1 MKIATLFGTR
11 PEIIRLSRV
20 IDRLDSICDQV
31 LVHTGQNYDPN
42 LSDIFFEELGVR
54 APDEHWG
61 IQAGSSGAQIGE
73 IIAHASEFFTRER
86 PDRVL
91 ILGDTNSG
99 LAALAAA
106 RLHIP
111 VYHMEAGNRCYDERV
126 PEETNRRV
134 IDHCSEV
141 LLPYTHRSKE
151 NLLREGFERPR
162 IFVTGNPIWEVIQH
176 HAHQISRSEA
186 LPRLGL
192 REDGYAVVTLHR
204 AENVDDPT
212 RLGQIMNGLDL
223 VADHFGWPVVVSVH
237 PRTADKIARYDIH
250 PASPN
255 VRLLEPLGFFD
266 FVQLEQHAA
275 CVLTDSGTVQ
285 EEATLLNVPSVVL
298 RDVTERAECQ
308 EAGSGVLS
316 GAEPNHILLATEAAI
331 AAGRHWVAPTEYLQE
346 NVASVVSSIVVGY
359 RAPRAATTTPR
370 PLEMVA

>member
-20 IDRLDSICDQV
+20 IERLDSLGEQI

-42 LSDIFFEELGVR
+42 LSDIFFAELGVR

-61 IQAGSSGAQIGE
+61 IQTGSFGSQIGE
-73 IIAHASEFFTRER
+73 IIAHAGEFFARER

-176 HAHQISRSEA
+176 HAAEISRSDA
-186 LPRLGL
+186 LTRLGL
-192 REDGYAVVTLHR
+192 REDAYAVVTLHR
-204 AENVDDPT
+204 AENVDDPQ
-212 RLGQIMNGLDL
+212 RLSQIMSGLDL

-237 PRTADKIARYDIH
+237 PRTADKIVRYDIH
-250 PASPN
+250 PTSPN
-255 VRLLEPLGFFD
+255 VRLVDPLGFFD

-275 CVLTDSGTVQ
+275 CILTDSGTVQ
-285 EEATLLNVPSVVL
+285 EEATLLNVPSVIL

-316 GAEPNHILLATEAAI
+316 GAEPGHILLATEAAI
-331 AAGRHWVAPTEYLQE
+331 AAGRHWVAPAEYLQE
-346 NVASVVSSIVVGY
+346 NVASVVCSIVMGY
-359 RAPRAATTTPR
+359 RAPRATISTPK
-370 PLEMVA
+370 PLELVA